1 MHQTV
6 ERNFT
11 NKRCTVGK
19 ISTRENAQRVL
30 SHRGKGGVATVR
42 RGSTLTAVLDSERPP
57 VPSAGG
63 NVGDGPQRAVPSAG
77 GNVGDG
83 PQRAVPSAGGNVG
96 DGPQR
101 AVRWRPL
108 WKTAWHFLSV
118 WHEPAMIQALPS

>member
-30 SHRGKGGVATVR
+30 SHQGKGGVATVR

-63 NVGDGPQRAVPSAG
+63 NVGDGPQRAVPSG
-77 GNVGDG
+77 
-83 PQRAVPSAGGNVG
+83 GGNVG